1 MSEWPG
7 GKGDTYLRS
16 ISLPTQLL
24 SSAPKQ
30 QKFLLRFFYHAQLES
45 LALSEGHQYLT
56 RSQPTKMIKFE
67 VVFADSQPAEK
78 VSPSD
83 PPVEVQSQSKPE
95 TGLEHTADN
104 VTSLGNSS
112 EIAGDPRSDIYAGE
126 PQVDGFV
133 QSFTQSNTS
142 SDTRENDVAE
152 IQTPKE
158 FTIFPGIGPEFSTR
172 PRCWAGIETTANLI
186 LPDR

>member
-1 MSEWPG
+1 
-7 GKGDTYLRS
+7 
-16 ISLPTQLL
+16 
-24 SSAPKQ
+24 
-30 QKFLLRFFYHAQLES
+30 
-45 LALSEGHQYLT
+45 
-56 RSQPTKMIKFE
+56 MIKFE
-67 VVFADSQPAEK
+67 VVLDHSRPAEK

-95 TGLEHTADN
+95 TEPELEHIADN
-104 VTSLGNSS
+104 VVSLGNST
-112 EIAGDPRSDIYAGE
+112 EMAEDPRSDIYAGE
-126 PQVDGFV
+126 LPHVDGFM

-158 FTIFPGIGPEFSTR
+158 FTVFPRIGPEFSTQ